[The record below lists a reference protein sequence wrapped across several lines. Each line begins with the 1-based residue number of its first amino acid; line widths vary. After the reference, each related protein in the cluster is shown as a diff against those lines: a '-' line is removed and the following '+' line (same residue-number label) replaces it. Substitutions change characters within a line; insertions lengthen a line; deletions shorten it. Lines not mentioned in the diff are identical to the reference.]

1 MELTIRTKTGPAG
14 NVYRR
19 LAAVSRQFAERSR
32 ALMKAASRSEVS
44 ASEAQIDSSWARW
57 RCEQD
62 VLGGH
67 GFGGSG

>member
-1 MELTIRTKTGPAG
+1 MELVVRTETSSAG

-19 LAAVSRQFAERSR
+19 LATIARQVAVRGR
-32 ALMKAASRSEVS
+32 AWVKAASRSETS
-44 ASEAQIDSSWARW
+44 SGEARTDLSWARW